1 VGRMWCGRPPLT
13 ASVRVCSVHC
23 NNSEFAS
30 LCIYKNRKNGGVLVM
45 LCVSYL
51 RVCVSVHGREHDEV
65 SVGPS
70 GTVEF

>member
-1 VGRMWCGRPPLT
+1 MNQKTVSRKQGCVVW
-13 ASVRVCSVHC
+13 HF

-51 RVCVSVHGREHDEV
+51 RVSVSAHGREHDE
-65 SVGPS
+65 GPFGS
-70 GTVEF
+70 FGAVEF